1 MTQLRRA
8 PRARD
13 DGVPSRL
20 IAYPLSKRILDKL
33 VASVLIVAV
42 APLFLVATVAA
53 ALASKGRPFRC
64 ECRVSRGRTFEL
76 LKFRTVRLGL
86 AGELRLLERD
96 PVNLTWAGRWLLK
109 PWYLDEMPQLL
120 NVLRGDMSI
129 VGPRAWPPDMV
140 DQQVATGL
148 DYRLRIM
155 AGLTGPA
162 QATKGM
168 GESRYVDLD
177 LFYVEKCKT
186 LRGWALVRYDLGV
199 IARSLR
205 VLARREGLTY

>member
-1 MTQLRRA
+1 M
-8 PRARD
+8 
-13 DGVPSRL
+13 
-20 IAYPLSKRILDKL
+20 
-33 VASVLIVAV
+33 
-42 APLFLVATVAA
+42 
-53 ALASKGRPFRC
+53 
-64 ECRVSRGRTFEL
+64 
-76 LKFRTVRLGL
+76 

-109 PWYLDEMPQLL
+109 PWYLDELPQLL

-168 GESRYVDLD
+168 GGSRYVDLD
-177 LFYVEKCKT
+177 LLYVEKCKT